1 MYQSNINSR
10 QFEKRKVY
18 VNDRT
23 FPRNQ
28 WFLKRKHRNW
38 VIWNTSK
45 PGVFWNLGTTLIGSF
60 TKNLDSLRTKF
71 SRLWL
76 KKGGRYTVLYLLKLG
91 SLSNDDSDGNE
102 NGEKAISL
110 KQHICKTTTLHVHH
124 AFLSPAN
131 TAVSPRSKFKH
142 RWPRVTVSRTGFIT
156 WVNIE
161 NIGRSLGLE
170 IC

>member
-1 MYQSNINSR
+1 MIVLSPEISG
-10 QFEKRKVY
+10 FWKES
-18 VNDRT
+18 T
-23 FPRNQ
+23 ATESFGTLRNPASSE
-28 WFLKRKHRNW
+28 
-38 VIWNTSK
+38 I
-45 PGVFWNLGTTLIGSF
+45 LGRRLTDLIGSF
-60 TKNLDSLRTKF
+60 TKNPDTLRTKF

-110 KQHICKTTTLHVHH
+110 KQHICKTITLHVHH

-142 RWPRVTVSRTGFIT
+142 RWPRLTVSRTGFIT

>member
-1 MYQSNINSR
+1 MYKSNINSK

-18 VNDRT
+18 VNDT
-23 FPRNQ
+23 YFPQ
-28 WFLKRKHRNW
+28 KS
-38 VIWNTSK
+38 V
-45 PGVFWNLGTTLIGSF
+45 VFEKKAPQLSHLEHFEILGRRLTDLIGSF
-60 TKNLDSLRTKF
+60 TKNPDTLRTKF

-110 KQHICKTTTLHVHH
+110 KQHICKTITLHVHH

-142 RWPRVTVSRTGFIT
+142 RWPRLTVSRTGFIT